1 MQDPRTDPRD
11 RAARPGTATPALLAL
26 ALGLALGALPRC
38 SGGPPP
44 DEPRPLPEGDAGPIV
59 EPPPD
64 GPAFTA
70 CPESPEAATI
80 TRAELTAFL
89 DMTFPVFTGRVR
101 VSAVLDRQGAG
112 ARLLGWRIV
121 SIDPE
126 LRCGPLGVREGDVV
140 ASVNGLPIAMP
151 EEAQAAWD
159 SLYEATSVTL
169 DIIRGGVEE
178 PVTVTVIDEPIAI
191 TNDGVT
197 HPAP

>member
-1 MQDPRTDPRD
+1 MKDPDIDPRD
-11 RAARPGTATPALLAL
+11 RGPRPGPASLAL
-26 ALGLALGALPRC
+26 AALALAFSLGALLRC

-44 DEPRPLPEGDAGPIV
+44 DEPRPVPEGDAGPIIQ
-59 EPPPD
+59 PPPD
-64 GPAFTA
+64 GPAFSA
-70 CPESPEAATI
+70 CPEPVAGATI

-89 DMTFPVFTGRVR
+89 DTTFAAFTGRVR

-126 LRCGPLGVREGDVV
+126 LRCGPFGVREGDVV
-140 ASVNGLPIAMP
+140 TSVNGLPIAMP

-169 DIIRGGVEE
+169 DVIRGSVEE
-178 PVTVTVIDEPIAI
+178 PVTVIVIDEPVAI

-197 HPAP
+197 HPGP